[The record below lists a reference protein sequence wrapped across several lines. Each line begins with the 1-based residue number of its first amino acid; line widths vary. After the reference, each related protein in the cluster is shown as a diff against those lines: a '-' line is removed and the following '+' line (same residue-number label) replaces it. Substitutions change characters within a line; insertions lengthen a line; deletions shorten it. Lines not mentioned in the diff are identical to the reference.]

1 MTSLRTLLCAL
12 LPLALGA
19 CASSPPIHYLSLDD
33 GQPAA
38 VGSPIGLRV
47 AVTQVNLPEIIDRP
61 QLVVRSGGHQLQLS
75 DQYEWAEPLRR
86 QIPRLIARDL
96 GEALDSGRV
105 VALPVDA
112 QDFDPDFKVV
122 LDIQRLEVI
131 DGQGVD
137 LDVVWRVDTRD
148 GKTFF
153 GRSLVQ
159 EPLKIASEA
168 DGYQA
173 AVAAENRAFRSVSAN
188 IALGITDW
196 FNATAGDGLSTHG
209 DSSCADPYAG
219 REPRHGV

>member
-1 MTSLRTLLCAL
+1 MTPMRTLLCVL

-19 CASSPPIHYLSLDD
+19 CTSSPSIHYLSLDD
-33 GQPAA
+33 GQPAT
-38 VGSPIGLRV
+38 VGSPMGLSV
-47 AVTQVNLPEIIDRP
+47 AVTQVNLPELIDRP
-61 QLVVRSGGHQLQLS
+61 QLVVRSSGHQLQLS

-86 QIPRLIARDL
+86 QIPRLIARGL
-96 GEALDSGRV
+96 GKALDSGRV

-122 LDIQRLEVI
+122 LDVQRLEVI
-131 DGQGVD
+131 AGQCVD

-148 GKTFF
+148 GKAFF

-159 EPLKIASEA
+159 EPIETASEA

-173 AVAAENRAFRSVSAN
+173 AVAAESRAFRSVSAN

-196 FNATAGDGLSTHG
+196 LNATAHDGLSTNG
-209 DSSCADPYAG
+209 DLPCADPRAG
-219 REPRHGV
+219 KERRHGV